1 MGGEGLNKIIKAID
15 RLTDAV
21 KESSNTDF
29 IKLLEM
35 KFKIIEMKS
44 DHYNWSCH
52 IPQETKDQLEEML
65 LKIEDALKLIEVA
78 RNIID
83 EQQYC

>member
-1 MGGEGLNKIIKAID
+1 MGGEHLNLIIKAID
-15 RLTDAV
+15 RLTNAV
-21 KESSNTDF
+21 KESNKTDF

-52 IPQETKDQLEEML
+52 TPQEMKDQLEEML
-65 LKIEDALKLIEVA
+65 LE
-78 RNIID
+78 ID
-83 EQQYC
+83 EQLKEKGE